1 LVHQPNRLTIG
12 HVSRRR
18 KFLVLGICC
27 MSLLIV
33 SMDTTI
39 INVALPS
46 ISKDLGA
53 PISGLQWTIDA
64 YVVVLASFLLLS
76 GSTADRVGRRRTFQ
90 TGLMI
95 FVAGSLLCSLAP
107 SVGWLIAFR
116 MLQALGGSMLN
127 PVAMSII
134 TNVFTEPRER
144 ARAIGIWGGV
154 SGIGIGLGPLVGGV
168 LVEYVDW
175 RAIFWINLPIGVAAL
190 TAAALFVPDSRSPR
204 PRRFDPLGQL
214 AMVALLA
221 SATYAIIEAPHA
233 GWLSVQTLSLFAL
246 SAVALT
252 VLLIHEPRRTDP
264 LIELRFF
271 RSVPFS
277 GATVVAISAF
287 GAFAGFLFLN
297 TLYLQTVRGLSP
309 LQAGLCTLPLGL
321 MVLICSP
328 ISGRVVGRYGP
339 RPSLL
344 LAGAMITVGAS
355 MLLFVTAATAL
366 GFVLAAY
373 LAFGIG
379 QGVVNA
385 PITNTAVSGM
395 PRSHAGVA
403 AAVATTSR
411 NIGTSLGV
419 AIVGSILSS
428 HISGGVTADFVAASR
443 PALWVIVGFGLTVFV
458 VGAATTTARA
468 RRTRQR
474 IAHLFSEDESAGAL
488 GGDLGDAGGRPLRIE
503 VPTAGNH
510 RR

>member
-1 LVHQPNRLTIG
+1 MRL
-12 HVSRRR
+12 SRRR
-18 KFLVLGICC
+18 KLLVLGICC
-27 MSLLIV
+27 MSLFIV

-46 ISKDLGA
+46 ISSDFDA

-64 YVVVLASFLLLS
+64 YVIVLASFLLLS
-76 GSTADRVGRRRTFQ
+76 GSTADRIGRRRTFQ
-90 TGLMI
+90 IGLTI
-95 FVAGSLLCSLAP
+95 FVSGSLLCSLAP
-107 SVGWLIAFR
+107 SVGWLVAFR
-116 MLQALGGSMLN
+116 MVQALGGSMLN

-144 ARAIGIWGGV
+144 ARAIGVWGGV
-154 SGIGIGLGPLVGGV
+154 LGIGIALGPLVGGT
-168 LVEYVDW
+168 LVELVDW
-175 RAIFWINLPIGVAAL
+175 RAIFWINLPIGALAL
-190 TAAALFVPDSRSPR
+190 TAAALFVPESRSPH

-221 SATYAIIEAPHA
+221 SCVYAIIEAPHA

-246 SAVALT
+246 AAVALT
-252 VLLIHEPRRTDP
+252 VLLVHEPRRTDP

-271 RSVPFS
+271 RSVPFA
-277 GATVVAISAF
+277 GATLIAISAF
-287 GAFAGFLFLN
+287 GAFGGFLFMN
-297 TLYLQTVRGLSP
+297 TLYLQTIRGLSP
-309 LQAGLCTLPLGL
+309 MQAGLCTVPLGL
-321 MVLICSP
+321 TVVICSP

-344 LAGAMITVGAS
+344 LAGSMICLGAG
-355 MLLFVTAATAL
+355 MLLFVTADTAL
-366 GFVLAAY
+366 VFVLAAY
-373 LAFGIG
+373 LAFGVG

-428 HISGGVTADFVAASR
+428 HVSGMVAADFIGASR
-443 PALWVIVGFGLTVFV
+443 PALWAIVGFGMSVFV
-458 VGAATTTARA
+458 VGAATTTAKA
-468 RRTRQR
+468 RRTTQR
-474 IAHLFSEDESAGAL
+474 IAHLFPEDESADAL
-488 GGDLGDAGGRPLRIE
+488 GRDLGDAGGRADRVE
-503 VPTAGNH
+503 VHAAGH
-510 RR
+510 QRR